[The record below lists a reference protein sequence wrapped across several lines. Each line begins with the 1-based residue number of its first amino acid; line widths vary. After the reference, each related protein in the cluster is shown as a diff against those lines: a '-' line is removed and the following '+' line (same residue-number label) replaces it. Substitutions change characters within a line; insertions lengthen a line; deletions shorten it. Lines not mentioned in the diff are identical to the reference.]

1 MTSAIYAIGTR
12 VVHPCYGAGT
22 IVRIQS
28 KSIGDQSNAYYVIDT
43 VCRSMQVM
51 VPVHRADTVGLRQV
65 GEAPG
70 LREMLAACSDQPVE
84 DGIASDLR
92 ARQTDMRDR
101 LKSGSFDTVVGV
113 VRQLFFM
120 NSRRPLGT
128 VDRQLF
134 DQGKEFLAGEL
145 ALASSI
151 EMDLAMQEVE
161 SRLGEMLGEAE

>member
-1 MTSAIYAIGTR
+1 MTSTNYAIGTR

-28 KSIGDQSNAYYVIDT
+28 KAIGEQSNAYYIIDT
-43 VCRSMQVM
+43 ISRAMQVM
-51 VPVHRADTVGLRQV
+51 VPVRRAETVGLRQV

-70 LREMLAACSDQPVE
+70 LRLMLASCSDLPGE
-84 DGIASDLR
+84 HDIESDLR
-92 ARQTDMRDR
+92 TRQAEMRDR
-101 LKSGSFDTVVGV
+101 LKSGSFDEVVFV

-145 ALASSI
+145 ALASNI
-151 EMDLAMQEVE
+151 AIDLAMQEVE
-161 SRLGEMLGEAE
+161 GRLGEMLGEVE